1 VYRRDIFLDER
12 IALMARMILAS
23 LDCTD
28 MSWLVS
34 NRVRESEVAT
44 RRKSARGDGMRE
56 VMVTYVRY

>member
-1 VYRRDIFLDER
+1 MYRRDIFLDER